1 MAAIKG
7 GNAAPQGHWGS
18 APAATDLPNVNNA
31 TTQSDYLKVG
41 HTCAVEADSKLYSCT
56 KADKGAATWVALT

>member
-7 GNAAPQGHWGS
+7 GNAAPTGHWGE

-31 TTQSDYLKVG
+31 TTQTDFLKVG
-41 HTCAVEADSKLYSCT
+41 HTCAVDADKKLYSCT
-56 KADKGAATWVALT
+56 LATKGAATWAPLT